1 MSETA
6 TVETKP
12 VYSTGSSLGDILKT
26 NEAVAAQP
34 VQPAPAEPAATPA
47 PVAEAVIQPLVEAPA
62 PTEANVSTFVL
73 PEYGEAAAETAPE
86 NKSTPTAV
94 NWQDAIKEV
103 DQTEVLKVAGVSDFA
118 IELDKHIKGGGDP
131 LDYLNAKAIDYNKV
145 SDESLVKADLQKQ
158 YPTFSPQQIDLMF
171 NRKYVVPEHAE
182 QEDKEFAELQLKA
195 DAHNTR
201 QQKIAEQQRFKIAE
215 PVQQNQEAQVQQ
227 AAEQRR
233 QMEETFKWYQENEA
247 TKNLMTSKRVAIDLG
262 EDGNFNYAI
271 DKPEALMKGI
281 LDGETWRRMTS
292 VNPKESDVTK
302 LIPDVAKL
310 QRLVLAAS
318 NPNYEKDLVNYGK
331 SLALPKLVAEGQNI
345 SQPAK
350 VIPPQ
355 NPNLTEKEAWKNA
368 RTSTVGG
375 R

>member
-1 MSETA
+1 
-6 TVETKP
+6 
-12 VYSTGSSLGDILKT
+12 
-26 NEAVAAQP
+26 
-34 VQPAPAEPAATPA
+34 
-47 PVAEAVIQPLVEAPA
+47 
-62 PTEANVSTFVL
+62 
-73 PEYGEAAAETAPE
+73 
-86 NKSTPTAV
+86 
-94 NWQDAIKEV
+94 
-103 DQTEVLKVAGVSDFA
+103 
-118 IELDKHIKGGGDP
+118 